1 MIHNLMLYIIIS
13 LPNAIKLYAMLAM
26 EKFHVDNKPQATI
39 TDSLKMLKNDVI
51 LLKAKLRHY

>member
-1 MIHNLMLYIIIS
+1 MLYIIIS

-39 TDSLKMLKNDVI
+39 TDSLKMLKKDVI

>member
-13 LPNAIKLYAMLAM
+13 LPNAIKLYAMLVM

-39 TDSLKMLKNDVI
+39 TDSLKMLKKDVI